1 MVYGKKKMH
10 LFFSLTLI
18 LITLIIGCR
27 NNDELTLE
35 KSIYSDP
42 NIEIEARVDDLLSKM
57 TLEEK
62 IGQMV
67 QAERNGIKEGDIK
80 KYKLGSLLSGG
91 GSVPKGNTPKAWID
105 MYNKFQAEALS
116 TRLTI
121 PLVYGVDAVHG
132 HNNVKGATIF
142 PHNIGLGATFDADLV
157 ERVAQITAKEVAA
170 TGLDWDFAPCVAVSR
185 DERWG
190 RAYES
195 FGESPELQELL
206 AGAYIR
212 GLQGPNAE
220 MGGKYV
226 IATAKHFIGDGGT
239 DWGTG
244 DAGYIIDRG
253 DVTIDEKSLRAI
265 HLPGYIKAIEENVGT
280 IMASFSSYQ
289 GKKMHAHKYLL
300 TDLLKGE
307 LGFEGYIISDWEAMN
322 EIAAPTY
329 YDKIVKSVNAGV
341 DMFMEPYRWK
351 ELIDVMK
358 KAVDNGDVSIARVD
372 DAVRRIL
379 RIKFKA
385 GLFENPLA
393 DSEVLNEGSFGSK
406 EHREIAREA
415 VRKSLVLLKNK
426 DNILPL
432 TKDYKV
438 YVSGSNA
445 DDIGN
450 QSGGWTI
457 EWQGRSGNIT
467 SGTTILDGIKEA
479 IKGHGEVVDD
489 ISKADVAI
497 AVIGERPYAEGKGDD
512 GELSL
517 GYQDLLTLQEIKE
530 SGKPVVVIMV
540 SGRPLIISDYI
551 DDWDAF
557 VAAWLPGSEGQGV
570 ADLIFGDYNF
580 TGKLPVSW
588 PRSIDQLPIN
598 INDKDYNPLFEYG
611 YGLEMDLE
619 D

>member
-1 MVYGKKKMH
+1 MH

-67 QAERNGIKEGDIK
+67 QAERNGIEEGDIK

-91 GSVPKGNTPKAWID
+91 GSVPKGNTPKAWVD

-253 DVTIDEKSLRAI
+253 DLTIDEKSLRAI

-426 DNILPL
+426 GNILPL

-450 QSGGWTI
+450 QSGGLTI

-557 VAAWLPGSEGQGV
+557 VVAWLPGSEGQGV